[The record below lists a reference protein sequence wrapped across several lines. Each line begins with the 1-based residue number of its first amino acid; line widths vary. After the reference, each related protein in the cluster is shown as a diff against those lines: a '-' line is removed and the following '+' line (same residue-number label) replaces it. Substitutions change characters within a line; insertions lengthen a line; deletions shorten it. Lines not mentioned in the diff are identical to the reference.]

1 MNIIIPFSYRKLKDR
16 IKIIKFKNLLLVL
29 SVLLFA
35 AESSA
40 QISVE
45 AHLDSAKILIGSQTR
60 LTIEV
65 KAPYNAKIN
74 YPSLRAQQILKGGLE
89 IVSIDTTD
97 NRFQRNYILT
107 GWEKRHY
114 KVPSLTVYVNGK
126 KYKTEEIPLEV
137 KTISVDT
144 KHPDNIKP
152 AYGVVNNIFSW
163 GDWSDCF
170 WLSILALLLLALA
183 YYLYI
188 RLKYHKPIISHIQF
202 IKKKLPHQVALAKIA
217 KLKHTPL
224 NNHEE
229 QKVYYTLLTDILREY
244 LFKRFA
250 INAKEMTSS
259 QILSNLQKID
269 PKGNEELRAV
279 FETSD
284 LVKFAKYTVH
294 EGNDENKYLGCVI
307 NFIQKTKQENQPTV
321 EKNPNSLAK
330 SKAKERYEVIFLI
343 ALFLTIAIAIFVYVT
358 WNILELSQWI

>member
-16 IKIIKFKNLLLVL
+16 IKIIKFKNFLLVL

-65 KAPYNAKIN
+65 KAPDNAKIN

-163 GDWSDCF
+163 GDFSF
-170 WLSILALLLLALA
+170 ITLGTRILFIYSLEVSQTYNFTYSI
-183 YYLYI
+183 Y
-188 RLKYHKPIISHIQF
+188 KE
-202 IKKKLPHQVALAKIA
+202 KI
-217 KLKHTPL
+217 
-224 NNHEE
+224 
-229 QKVYYTLLTDILREY
+229 
-244 LFKRFA
+244 
-250 INAKEMTSS
+250 TSS
-259 QILSNLQKID
+259 SCVSKDSKI
-269 PKGNEELRAV
+269 
-279 FETSD
+279 
-284 LVKFAKYTVH
+284 
-294 EGNDENKYLGCVI
+294 
-307 NFIQKTKQENQPTV
+307 KTYPFK
-321 EKNPNSLAK
+321 
-330 SKAKERYEVIFLI
+330 
-343 ALFLTIAIAIFVYVT
+343 
-358 WNILELSQWI
+358 